1 MPRLPKP
8 KPLRQ
13 NTERRDLGLVGI
25 VPSTLRVPDPP
36 ADWLAESKAEWQ
48 GFWTSPLSS
57 ALLPVTDEP
66 AVRRLF
72 GLRDERERMMRGIRK
87 ARLVPGA
94 RGQPRANPLY
104 AQLASFDSEIRQ
116 LEDRIGLTPQARLK
130 LGISLGEAQRSL
142 AQIAEAVNGDDSA
155 AAADV
160 LLAFA
165 GPSAIVE
172 GPGGGAVDGAQPRQK
187 RSQAGERTERNL
199 ARSDLGSP
207 TAGPPSR

>member
-13 NTERRDLGLVGI
+13 NTERRDLGLVALDGGLI
-25 VPSTLRVPDPP
+25 VPP
-36 ADWLAESKAEWQ
+36 APAEWLAESKTEWQ
-48 GFWTSPLSS
+48 SFWTSPLAT

-142 AQIAEAVNGDDSA
+142 LQIAEAVDVDEA
-155 AAADV
+155 AAKADL
-160 LLAFA
+160 LLAYA
-165 GPSAIVE
+165 GPATVIE
-172 GPGGGAVDGAQPRQK
+172 GPDRGGVDGTQPRP
-187 RSQAGERTERNL
+187 RTR
-199 ARSDLGSP
+199 RRTG
-207 TAGPPSR
+207 

>member
-25 VPSTLRVPDPP
+25 VPATQRVPPVPP
-36 ADWLAESKAEWQ
+36 APPAPAEWLAESKTEWQ
-48 GFWTSPLSS
+48 SFWTSPLAA

-72 GLRDERERMMRGIRK
+72 GLRDERERMMRGIRRQ
-87 ARLVPGA
+87 RLVPGA

-130 LGISLGEAQRSL
+130 LGISLGDAVRSL
-142 AQIAEAVNGDDSA
+142 SEIAEAIDGDEDSA
-155 AAADV
+155 KADL
-160 LLAFA
+160 LLAYA
-165 GPSAIVE
+165 GPTAIIE
-172 GPGGGAVDGAQPRQK
+172 GSGRGGVDGSQSRPRT
-187 RSQAGERTERNL
+187 RRRPG
-199 ARSDLGSP
+199 
-207 TAGPPSR
+207 

>member
-13 NTERRDLGLVGI
+13 NTERRDLGLVALDGGL
-25 VPSTLRVPDPP
+25 VVPP
-36 ADWLAESKAEWQ
+36 APTGWLAESKTEWQ
-48 GFWTSPLSS
+48 AFWTSPLAA

-72 GLRDERERMMRGIRK
+72 GLRDERERMMRGIRRQ
-87 ARLVPGA
+87 RLVPGA

-142 AQIAEAVNGDDSA
+142 LQIAEAVDGDEDA
-155 AAADV
+155 AKADL
-160 LLAFA
+160 LLAYA
-165 GPSAIVE
+165 GPDTVIE
-172 GPGGGAVDGAQPRQK
+172 GPGRGGVDGSQPRP
-187 RSQAGERTERNL
+187 RTRRRAG
-199 ARSDLGSP
+199 
-207 TAGPPSR
+207 